1 MNIDANP
8 QRYRK
13 LSVTSLITGI
23 LTYSFILLMLLILLK
38 MAYVNDITNIIILF
52 TVFGLAIAAITCGSI
67 DLKTIKSGHSSKKGK
82 GLDISGIVLGSVFIL
97 ADIIIVVWNLLI
109 FPRIF

>member
-1 MNIDANP
+1 MSIDTNP

-23 LTYSFILLMLLILLK
+23 LTYIFILLILLFLLK

-52 TVFGLAIAAITCGSI
+52 TAFALAIAAIVCGSI
-67 DLKTIKSGHSSKKGK
+67 DLKTLKSGHSSNKGK
-82 GLDISGIVLGSVFIL
+82 GFDISGIVLGSVFIL
-97 ADIIIVVWNLLI
+97 TDIIIVVWNLLI